1 MHPDDPAVRAY
12 PVRLDDAAPTL
23 FAVVDTEEE
32 FDWHAPF
39 SRANTSV
46 KAMGEIRRA
55 QRVFDRFGVV
65 PTYVVSY
72 PVARQPAG
80 VDPLKEALVDGRAT
94 IGAHLHPWVTP
105 PFLEP
110 VTARH
115 SYASNLPAD
124 LESAKLGMLV
134 EAVARAFGVAAT
146 VYKAGRYALAPRT
159 LEALV
164 RLGITVDVSVLPHMD
179 FSGSAG
185 PDFSRFDARPRWMAR
200 GRILE
205 IPCTVGYVGA
215 AGEWLGAALHR
226 RASSAPWSR
235 LRAVGALA
243 RMRLVNRIR
252 LSPEGNTIE
261 EMKRLTRALLVRG
274 LRTFTLTFHSP
285 SVAPGHTPYV
295 RTAADAERFLAT
307 IDRYCDFFFGELGG
321 TTCTPQAFRASLLA
335 GEVN

>member
-1 MHPDDPAVRAY
+1 MRPDDPAVLAR
-12 PVRLDDAAPTL
+12 PVTLDDPRPTL

-46 KAMGEIRRA
+46 TAMAEIHRA

-80 VDPLKEALVDGRAT
+80 AGPLRSALEEGRAT

-105 PFLEP
+105 PFLER

-115 SYASNLPAD
+115 SYASNLPPE
-124 LESAKLGMLV
+124 LEAAKLGMLV
-134 EAVARAFGVAAT
+134 DAVTRTFGVAAT

-179 FSGSAG
+179 FSDSAG

-205 IPCTVGYVGA
+205 IPCTVGFVGA
-215 AGEWLGAALHR
+215 AGERVGAALHR
-226 RASSAPWSR
+226 RACLPPWSR
-235 LRAVGALA
+235 LKAVGALA
-243 RMRLVNRIR
+243 RMGLVNRIR
-252 LSPEGNTIE
+252 LSPEGSTLD
-261 EMKRLTRALLVRG
+261 EMKRLTRSLLSRG

-295 RTAADAERFLAT
+295 RTAADAEQFLGT
-307 IDRYCDFFFGELGG
+307 IDRYCEFFFGELGG
-321 TTCTPQAFRASLLA
+321 GTCTPQAFRARLLA
-335 GEVN
+335 SEVN